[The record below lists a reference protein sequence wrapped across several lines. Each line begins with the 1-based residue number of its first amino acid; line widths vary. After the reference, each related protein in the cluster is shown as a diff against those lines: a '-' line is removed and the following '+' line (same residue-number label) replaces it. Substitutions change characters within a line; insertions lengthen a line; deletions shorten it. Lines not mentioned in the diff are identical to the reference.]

1 MQPIVIVVEC
11 LSYLRRSGLV
21 VFRRSSERTYAM
33 VRKRVSDN
41 TREKAASYNL
51 EGLAHYEKWE
61 VEDAIRRFKEAVR
74 LAPEDA
80 EYHLN
85 LARARARFGQWE
97 EALTSLR
104 DFLELEQDTRVRQ
117 RFRTLFEMGMDPV
130 ESTLTRTMTAEGL
143 PLEEISAAMQ
153 MWWEFR
159 IAAGRRQ
166 LAMRKPEVWAA
177 ALDYTVRKVNFR
189 QVTQAEVAKLYK
201 VSDGALRNHY
211 QDLVETLD
219 IMPCD
224 YRYFRGEK
232 NPLDMLVQAAMMLDE
247 LEKQFRET

>member
-1 MQPIVIVVEC
+1 MD
-11 LSYLRRSGLV
+11 G
-21 VFRRSSERTYAM
+21 
-33 VRKRVSDN
+33 RKAEDVK
-41 TREKAASYNL
+41 EKAATYNI
-51 EGLAHYEKWE
+51 EGLECYEKWE
-61 VEDAIRRFKEAVR
+61 VEDAIRRFMEAVR
-74 LAPEDA
+74 LAPDDP

-85 LARARARFGQWE
+85 LAKARARFGQWE

-104 DFLELEQDTRVRQ
+104 DFIDLEPDTRLRQ
-117 RFRTLFEMGMDPV
+117 RFRTLFEVGMDPV
-130 ESTLTRTMTAEGL
+130 ESALTRVMTNQAI

-159 IAAGRRQ
+159 IAAGRRN
-166 LAMRKPEVWAA
+166 LPMRKPEAWAS
-177 ALDYTVRKVNFR
+177 ALDYIVRKLNFR
-189 QVTQAEVAKLYK
+189 QVTQVEMAKMYQ
-201 VSDGALRNHY
+201 VSESALRSRY

-232 NPLDMLVQAAMMLDE
+232 NPLDMLVQAAIMLDQ

>member
-1 MQPIVIVVEC
+1 MKLAELISKRYSVRAYKADPVEEVK
-11 LSYLRRSGLV
+11 LEQIL
-21 VFRRSSERTYAM
+21 E
-33 VRKRVSDN
+33 
-41 TREKAASYNL
+41 AA
-51 EGLAHYEKWE
+51 
-61 VEDAIRRFKEAVR
+61 R
-74 LAPEDA
+74 LAPDDP

-104 DFLELEQDTRVRQ
+104 DFLDLEQDTRIRQ
-117 RFRTLFEMGMDPV
+117 RFRALFEVGMDPV
-130 ESTLTRTMTAEGL
+130 ESTLTRTMTASGM

-159 IAAGRRQ
+159 IAAGRR
-166 LAMRKPEVWAA
+166 LLPMRKPAVWAA
-177 ALDYTVRKVNFR
+177 ALDYTVRKINFR
-189 QVTQAEVAKLYK
+189 QVTQKEISRLYK
-201 VSDGALRNHY
+201 VSDSALRNHY

-224 YRYFRGEK
+224 YRFFRGEK

-247 LEKQFRET
+247 LERQFEES

>member
-1 MQPIVIVVEC
+1 MDGRNAEDV
-11 LSYLRRSGLV
+11 
-21 VFRRSSERTYAM
+21 
-33 VRKRVSDN
+33 K
-41 TREKAASYNL
+41 EKAATYNV
-51 EGLAHYEKWE
+51 EGLECYEKWE
-61 VEDAIRRFKEAVR
+61 VEDAIRRFMEAVR
-74 LAPEDA
+74 LAPDDP

-85 LARARARFGQWE
+85 LAKARARFGQWE

-104 DFLELEQDTRVRQ
+104 DFIDLETDTRLRQ
-117 RFRTLFEMGMDPV
+117 RFRTLFEVGMDPV
-130 ESTLTRTMTAEGL
+130 ESALTRVMTNQAI

-159 IAAGRRQ
+159 IAAGRRN
-166 LAMRKPEVWAA
+166 LPMRKPEAWAS
-177 ALDYTVRKVNFR
+177 ALDYIVRKLNFR
-189 QVTQAEVAKLYK
+189 QVTQVEMAKMYQ
-201 VSDGALRNHY
+201 VSESALRSRY

-232 NPLDMLVQAAMMLDE
+232 NPLDMLVQAAIMLDQ

>member
-1 MQPIVIVVEC
+1 MD
-11 LSYLRRSGLV
+11 G
-21 VFRRSSERTYAM
+21 
-33 VRKRVSDN
+33 RKAEDVK
-41 TREKAASYNL
+41 EKAATYNV
-51 EGLAHYEKWE
+51 EGLECYEKWE
-61 VEDAIRRFKEAVR
+61 VEDAITRFKEAVR
-74 LAPEDA
+74 LAPDDP

-104 DFLELEQDTRVRQ
+104 DFIDLEPDTRLRQ
-117 RFRTLFEMGMDPV
+117 RFRTLFEVGMDPV
-130 ESTLTRTMTAEGL
+130 ESALTRVMTNQAI

-159 IAAGRRQ
+159 IAAGRRN
-166 LAMRKPEVWAA
+166 LPMRKPEAWAS
-177 ALDYTVRKVNFR
+177 ALDYTVRKLNFR
-189 QVTQAEVAKLYK
+189 QVTQVEMAKMYEVS
-201 VSDGALRNHY
+201 VSALRRRY

-232 NPLDMLVQAAMMLDE
+232 NPLDMLVQAAIMLDQ

>member
-1 MQPIVIVVEC
+1 MD
-11 LSYLRRSGLV
+11 G
-21 VFRRSSERTYAM
+21 
-33 VRKRVSDN
+33 RKAEDVK
-41 TREKAASYNL
+41 EKAATYNV
-51 EGLAHYEKWE
+51 EGLECYEKWE
-61 VEDAIRRFKEAVR
+61 VEDAITRFKEAVR
-74 LAPEDA
+74 LAPDDP

-104 DFLELEQDTRVRQ
+104 DFIDLESDTRLRQ
-117 RFRTLFEMGMDPV
+117 RFRALFEVGMDPV
-130 ESTLTRTMTAEGL
+130 ESALTRVMTNEAI

-159 IAAGRRQ
+159 IAAGRRN
-166 LAMRKPEVWAA
+166 LPMRKPEAWAS
-177 ALDYTVRKVNFR
+177 ALDYIIRKLNFR
-189 QVTQAEVAKLYK
+189 QVTQVEMANKYEVS
-201 VSDGALRNHY
+201 VSALRSRY

-232 NPLDMLVQAAMMLDE
+232 NPLDMLVQAAIMLDQ

>member
-1 MQPIVIVVEC
+1 MD
-11 LSYLRRSGLV
+11 G
-21 VFRRSSERTYAM
+21 
-33 VRKRVSDN
+33 RKAEDVK
-41 TREKAASYNL
+41 EKAATYNV
-51 EGLAHYEKWE
+51 EGLECYEKWE
-61 VEDAIRRFKEAVR
+61 VEDAIRRFMEAVR
-74 LAPEDA
+74 LAPEDP

-104 DFLELEQDTRVRQ
+104 DFIDLEPDTRLRQ
-117 RFRTLFEMGMDPV
+117 RFRTLFEVGMDPV
-130 ESTLTRTMTAEGL
+130 ESALTRVMTNHAI

-159 IAAGRRQ
+159 IAAGRRN
-166 LAMRKPEVWAA
+166 LPMRKPEAWAS
-177 ALDYTVRKVNFR
+177 ALDYIVRKLNFR
-189 QVTQAEVAKLYK
+189 QVTQVEMAKMYK
-201 VSDGALRNHY
+201 VSDSALRRRYH
-211 QDLVETLD
+211 DLVETLD

-232 NPLDMLVQAAMMLDE
+232 NPLDMLVQAAIMLDQ

>member
-1 MQPIVIVVEC
+1 MAAK
-11 LSYLRRSGLV
+11 RA
-21 VFRRSSERTYAM
+21 SED
-33 VRKRVSDN
+33 V
-41 TREKAASYNL
+41 REKAASYNV
-51 EGLAHYEKWE
+51 EGLEYYEKWE
-61 VEDAIRRFKEAVR
+61 VEDAIKRFKEAVR
-74 LAPEDA
+74 LAPDDP

-104 DFLELEQDTRVRQ
+104 DFLDLEQDTRIGQ
-117 RFRTLFEMGMDPV
+117 RFRALFEMGMDPV
-130 ESTLTRTMTAEGL
+130 ESTLTRTMTAQGM

-159 IAAGRRQ
+159 IAAGRRD
-166 LAMRKPEVWAA
+166 LPMRKPEVWAA

-189 QVTQAEVAKLYK
+189 QVTQKEIAGLYK
-201 VSDGALRNHY
+201 ISEGSLRSRY
-211 QDLVETLD
+211 QDLTETLD

-247 LEKQFRET
+247 LEKQFQET

>member
-1 MQPIVIVVEC
+1 MD
-11 LSYLRRSGLV
+11 G
-21 VFRRSSERTYAM
+21 
-33 VRKRVSDN
+33 RKAEDVK
-41 TREKAASYNL
+41 EKAATYNV
-51 EGLAHYEKWE
+51 EGLECYEKWE
-61 VEDAIRRFKEAVR
+61 VEDAIRRFMEAVR
-74 LAPEDA
+74 LAPDDP

-104 DFLELEQDTRVRQ
+104 DFIDLEPDTKLRQ
-117 RFRTLFEMGMDPV
+117 RFRTLFEVGMDPV
-130 ESTLTRTMTAEGL
+130 ESALTRVMTNEAI

-159 IAAGRRQ
+159 IAAGRRN
-166 LAMRKPEVWAA
+166 LPMRKPEAWAS
-177 ALDYTVRKVNFR
+177 ALDYIVRKLNFR
-189 QVTQAEVAKLYK
+189 QVTQAEMAKKYK
-201 VSDGALRNHY
+201 VSDSALRSRY
-211 QDLVETLD
+211 RDLVETLD

-232 NPLDMLVQAAMMLDE
+232 NPLDMLVQAAIMLDQ